1 MELFQKNQNET
12 DLFQQK
18 ILIGDVGQP
27 EDFHRELVR
36 HDVQGKS
43 SNVYESIAEAN
54 NYFPKFKELPEEPK
68 TDNQVQSDSSEGF
81 LKKKPEE
88 KENAVVEDLAKIIK
102 TEIPKV
108 QTFEDNFLKK
118 SLQKNKNETI
128 LNQDKL
134 IAENNNDNP
143 ITRETET
150 QNIKNDTE
158 PKSKKLNES
167 AIGKKLLNLV
177 GSPKCLNKRGFSHIF
192 KITMSEQ

>member
-43 SNVYESIAEAN
+43 SNIYESIAEAN
-54 NYFPKFKELPEEPK
+54 NFFPKFKELPEE
-68 TDNQVQSDSSEGF
+68 TITNNQIKSDSSEGF
-81 LKKKPEE
+81 LKKKSDE

-102 TEIPKV
+102 SELPKE
-108 QTFEDNFLKK
+108 QNSEDNFLKK
-118 SLQKNKNETI
+118 SSQKNKNETI
-128 LNQDKL
+128 LNPDKL
-134 IAENNNDNP
+134 MVENNNENP
-143 ITRETET
+143 ITRESEK

-158 PKSKKLNES
+158 QKSIKTNES

-177 GSPKCLNKRGFSHIF
+177 GSPKCLNKRG
-192 KITMSEQ
+192 